1 MMSYSIKKKQNM
13 IIEQLRN
20 LLILVISCCRSVIN
34 MVWKSN
40 NPICPDDFKDP
51 KQEIASFEKWANDF
65 YDKNP
70 SASIAEMSKARV
82 NFWTDN
88 NCKEALQRVKDYES
102 GKVDK
107 ETQQLIEMT
116 IREEMIKNKRTPI
129 CPDEYE
135 NEEDYLKDVEQWLGD
150 FYDKNPN
157 TTKDEILSARKNFL
171 LENGC
176 KELSIL

>member
-1 MMSYSIKKKQNM
+1 M

-20 LLILVISCCRSVIN
+20 LLILAILIVVGVAIN

-51 KQEIASFEKWANDF
+51 KQEIASFEKWVNDF
-65 YDKNP
+65 YDNNP
-70 SASIAEMSKARV
+70 SASITEMSKARV
-82 NFWTDN
+82 DFWTEN
-88 NCKEALQRVKDYES
+88 NCKEALQRVKDYKS

-116 IREEMIKNKRTPI
+116 IREEMIKNKITPI

-135 NEEDYLKDVEQWLGD
+135 NEEDYIKAVGQWLGD

-171 LENGC
+171 IESGC
-176 KELSIL
+176 KELSID

>member
-1 MMSYSIKKKQNM
+1 M

-20 LLILVISCCRSVIN
+20 ILILVVLIVVGVVIN

-171 LENGC
+171 LGNGC